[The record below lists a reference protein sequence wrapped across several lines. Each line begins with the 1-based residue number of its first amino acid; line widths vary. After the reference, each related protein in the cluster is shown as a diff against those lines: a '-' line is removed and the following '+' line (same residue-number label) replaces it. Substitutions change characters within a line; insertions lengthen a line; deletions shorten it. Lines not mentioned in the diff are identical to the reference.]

1 MSTSQTCPFAI
12 WLPETYGGTVIA
24 AVYSSAVGDGTSPL
38 LFSKRE
44 FMPAWEFGLQ
54 NLHDI
59 PPYPTA
65 HLHLQGHPPC
75 PGPEASEGKKAQ
87 GFY

>member
-1 MSTSQTCPFAI
+1 M
-12 WLPETYGGTVIA
+12 GGTVTA
-24 AVYSSAVGDGTSPL
+24 AAYSSAVGDETSPL

-59 PPYPTA
+59 PPCPTA
-65 HLHLQGHPPC
+65 HLHLQGHPNKKPLAS
-75 PGPEASEGKKAQ
+75 GPAITSTFLSFANSAIL
-87 GFY
+87 FTVSL